1 MLRIKWRKHPE
12 AKVRLSISASSV
24 FNTETCIWSRI
35 SRMGA
40 RHASQRSIFPN
51 PVFLSPLFLMYV
63 LRTALR
69 VLRSPEEKTWILS
82 KLDELSKA

>member
-1 MLRIKWRKHPE
+1 MVKAPRSKDESLYLHGP
-12 AKVRLSISASSV
+12 
-24 FNTETCIWSRI
+24 
-35 SRMGA
+35 
-40 RHASQRSIFPN
+40 RHASQRRIFPN